1 MAFDVFEGRDG
12 AFSDVAGTDV
22 LESVRFQ
29 QVLQGLAVIDD
40 PVSPGRVELVDD
52 VEGRFG
58 DWRPVP
64 FARAGPLDIAL
75 VQRIFRVQVQIDQE
89 PEIRGRDADG
99 AGGFQDAVAFFQ
111 HIHSLRVIEMLEEVL
126 GIDIVDGIVREREP
140 FPCIQI
146 QGSPLAADDVH
157 IGIQPSRNL
166 VRATA
171 DLQLDD
177 RMRVHVSLD
186 LPASPEP
193 GLEDR
198 VRQVVD
204 YGLFA
209 DHILLYTAIARS
221 ITGAMS

>member
-22 LESVRFQ
+22 LESVLFQ
-29 QVLQGLAVIDD
+29 QVLQGLAVVDD
-40 PVSPGRVELVDD
+40 PVSPGRMELVDD
-52 VEGRFG
+52 MEGRFG
-58 DWRPVP
+58 DRWPVSL
-64 FARAGPLDIAL
+64 ARAGPLDIAL
-75 VQRIFRVQVQIDQE
+75 VQRIFRVQVQIDKK

-99 AGGFQDAVAFFQ
+99 AGGFQDPVAFFQ
-111 HIHSLRVIEMLEEVL
+111 HIHRLGVIEMLEEVF

-140 FPCIQI
+140 FPGIQI
-146 QGSPLAADDVH
+146 HGSPLAADDVH
-157 IGIQPSRNL
+157 IGIQPSRYL
-166 VRATA
+166 VRAA
-171 DLQLDD
+171 SDLQLDD
-177 RMRVHVSLD
+177 LMRVHVSLD

-204 YGLFA
+204 YRLFA
-209 DHILLYTAIARS
+209 NHILLYTSIARS